1 MTARIVRF
9 ISRTEQLRL
18 RGNRNFGRY
27 KSLTHGLVEPDGP
40 ERRQWQRESAD
51 EDIRDI
57 EWNRRHGKIEGGAK
71 ILRFKQL
78 AERAETNANE
88 SRVQS

>member
-1 MTARIVRF
+1 MTARLVRF
-9 ISRTEQLRL
+9 ISRAEQLRL
-18 RGNRNFGRY
+18 RGNRNFSRY
-27 KSLTHGLVEPDGP
+27 MQVTKRLVEHDGP

-57 EWNRRHGKIEGGAK
+57 EWNRRHGKIDGGAE
-71 ILRFKQL
+71 ILRFRQV

>member
-40 ERRQWQRESAD
+40 ERREWQQESAD
-51 EDIRDI
+51 EDIRDA
-57 EWNRRHGKIEGGAK
+57 EWNGRHGRIEGGAD
-71 ILRFKQL
+71 ILRFK
-78 AERAETNANE
+78 ERADQ
-88 SRVQS
+88 QSSQ

>member
-1 MTARIVRF
+1 MTARLVRF

-27 KSLTHGLVEPDGP
+27 MQVTKRLVEPDGP
-40 ERRQWQRESAD
+40 ERRQWQQESAD

-57 EWNRRHGKIEGGAK
+57 EWNRRHGKIDGGAK
-71 ILRFKQL
+71 ILRFTQV
-78 AERAETNANE
+78 AERAETNADE
-88 SRVQS
+88 SRVQA